1 MGNLYSHGSKY
12 KVYHKVL
19 LTVQLIREKMD
30 TYFIYLDE
38 FRDKHASMGKDKNKD
53 HRHTVP
59 SKVSQNSFV
68 VYMYVKRTTGLLF
81 Q

>member
-1 MGNLYSHGSKY
+1 MGNLYSHELKS

-19 LTVQLIREKMD
+19 LTVQLIREKLD
-30 TYFIYLDE
+30 TYFVYLDE
-38 FRDKHASMGKDKNKD
+38 FKDKHK
-53 HRHTVP
+53 

>member
-1 MGNLYSHGSKY
+1 
-12 KVYHKVL
+12 
-19 LTVQLIREKMD
+19 MD
-30 TYFIYLDE
+30 TSFIYLDE
-38 FRDKHASMGKDKNKD
+38 FREKHVSMGKDKNKD